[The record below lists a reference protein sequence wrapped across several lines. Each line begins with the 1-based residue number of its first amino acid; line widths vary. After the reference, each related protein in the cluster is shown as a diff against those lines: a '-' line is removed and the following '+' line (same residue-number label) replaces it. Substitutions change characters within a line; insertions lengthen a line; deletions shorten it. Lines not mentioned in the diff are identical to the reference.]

1 MSKAPLL
8 SYIVLSYNY
17 ERYIGKT
24 LQSILDQTVQDFEIV
39 VVDDGSVDSSVAIV
53 SAIADP
59 RIRLFVNEKNIGGAA
74 SYNRAVQEARG
85 EWLVNLDAD
94 DWVDPRKAE
103 IQLQAVND
111 DPRLDIIGTYVAFHD
126 ENDLPHPSADALEQ
140 SVNQPHD
147 LNLVDTWIGANYLC
161 RSSTMVR
168 ASAHR
173 RIGLDDPAMVRAP
186 DYELWT
192 RALRMGCRFAVI
204 PQRLTFMR
212 LHSRG
217 VTHADPVGTLL
228 EMGYAMQR
236 NLVPLA
242 EARSLFP
249 SITRMVGWVGRH
261 ASLSRLRPIQAHR
274 LIGSLMQS
282 TPTGDF
288 PQYVALL
295 GDAASHPE
303 LTGIGQRSLTFIG
316 PSADAYL
323 EVGKLLDDIKAYIE
337 AREYFRKESEGWER
351 RYAEL
356 AQVHHAQSQAL
367 AEALKRG
374 RGLRSIPRR
383 ALSRLI
389 RILKK

>member
-1 MSKAPLL
+1 MSKSPLL

-39 VVDDGSVDSSVAIV
+39 VVDDKSTDNSVAIV
-53 SAIADP
+53 SAIEDP
-59 RIRLFVNEKNIGGAA
+59 RIRLFINEKNLGGAA

-94 DWVDPRKAE
+94 DWIDPRKAE

-126 ENDLPHPSADALEQ
+126 ENDLPHSSADALEQ
-140 SVNQPHD
+140 SVNQAHD

-192 RALRMGCRFAVI
+192 RALRLGCRFAVV
-204 PQRLTFMR
+204 PERLTFMR

-217 VTHADPVGTLL
+217 VTHADPIGTLL

-249 SITRMVGWVGRH
+249 SITRMVAWVGRH
-261 ASLSRLRPIQAHR
+261 SSLSRLRPLQAYR
-274 LIGSLMQS
+274 LIGALMQS
-282 TPTGDF
+282 TPVADF
-288 PQYVALL
+288 PQFVALL
-295 GDAASHPE
+295 NDPAVHPE
-303 LTGIGQRSLTFIG
+303 LAGIGQRSLTFIG

-356 AQVHHAQSQAL
+356 AQAHHAQSQAL
-367 AEALKRG
+367 ADAQKRG

-383 ALSRLI
+383 AWSRLI
-389 RILKK
+389 RILTK